1 MTKFNYIYI
10 LTLIVFFICNIS
22 NAEHGESP
30 KVITQQ
36 IKNWKLQC
44 AEDHGKKLCEISEAL
59 QIPNSNYRFSI
70 AHSYY
75 INENEEKKENITFIV
90 PLGANLKESL
100 TLVFDD
106 KETTDIAWAKCEAF
120 GCIGLQTNN
129 SSDKKEINQF
139 NKIKSLLS
147 KSKKVEMRIPTFT
160 ENPIL
165 IPADL
170 DGYDQ
175 ASAKMFAEEIF

>member
-1 MTKFNYIYI
+1 MIKFKY
-10 LTLIVFFICNIS
+10 TLILSLVVFFISKTS

-36 IKNWKLQC
+36 IKNWTLQC

-70 AHSYY
+70 SHSFYL
-75 INENEEKKENITFIV
+75 NEKKEKKENITFIV
-90 PLGANLKESL
+90 PLGANLKKSL

-106 KETTDIAWAKCEAF
+106 KETIDIAWAKCESF

-129 SSDKKEINQF
+129 SSDKNEIDQF
-139 NKIKSLLS
+139 NKIKSLLQ

-160 ENPIL
+160 TNPIL

-170 DGYDQ
+170 DGYEQ
-175 ASAKMFAEEIF
+175 ASKKMFAEEIF